1 MDVKG
6 FFGAIAL
13 LFGSLITTIPQ
24 SAYAQQFV
32 AETAH
37 FRVFTN
43 DPALAREVGEMAE
56 AYRTHLATHWLGHSL
71 PEWFEKVPVVV
82 HCHPRLLASG
92 ETKYVLAGGQVRQIQ
107 MVLSGTRERI
117 LDSVLPHEMTHCVLA
132 THFAV
137 LGKPLPRWA
146 DEGACT
152 TVEHNSE
159 RTKHDKALIQ
169 FMVEGRCFPFNA
181 LFAMRE
187 YPKDM
192 MPLYA
197 QGYSLCAFLI
207 AQGGPK
213 QFVQFLQRGMQDE
226 DWAAAVAEYYGYPKL
241 GKLQSAWQSW
251 VQDGGGKVQQHTA
264 VALGYIPAGGPV
276 DRGLN
281 AATPGNTRLASA
293 QIASSGIAPSGTIA
307 ELPAPVARP
316 SNTPTSNTFAALV
329 GGPSDPF
336 LNTQVR
342 PSGSPISNGNAVSI
356 TRTSGYYQQQFE
368 LHQQQQNS
376 STVEAIPTPVRQG
389 PSAAS
394 SQGLPTVSV
403 QAAQP
408 APFQTIGGTIY
419 R

>member
-6 FFGAIAL
+6 FFGAVAL
-13 LFGSLITTIPQ
+13 LVGWLITTISQPV
-24 SAYAQQFV
+24 YAQQFV

-82 HCHPRLLASG
+82 QCHPRLLASG

-132 THFAV
+132 THFAA

-169 FMVEGRCFPFNA
+169 FLVEGRCFPFNA

-213 QFVQFLQRGMQDE
+213 RFVQFLQRGMQDE
-226 DWAAAVAEYYGYPKL
+226 DWATAVAQYYGYPKL
-241 GKLQSAWQSW
+241 GKLQSAWTSW
-251 VQDGGGKVQQHTA
+251 VQEGGGTVEQHTA
-264 VALGYIPAGGPV
+264 LALGYVPAGDAV
-276 DRGLN
+276 NRGLN
-281 AATPGNTRLASA
+281 ASNGMATLASA
-293 QIASSGIAPSGTIA
+293 QIASNGMARSGAIA
-307 ELPAPVARP
+307 ELPAPIMGP
-316 SNTPTSNTFAALV
+316 SNSASPSTFAALAN
-329 GGPSDPF
+329 GPNDPF

-342 PSGSPISNGNAVSI
+342 PSGNSVSNANAVSI

-368 LHQQQQNS
+368 MHQQRQS
-376 STVEAIPTPVRQG
+376 PTASASNNTNPAPQG
-389 PSAAS
+389 HPSGNPN
-394 SQGLPTVSV
+394 GLPSVSV

-408 APFQTIGGTIY
+408 APFQTIGGTVY

>member
-1 MDVKG
+1 
-6 FFGAIAL
+6 
-13 LFGSLITTIPQ
+13 
-24 SAYAQQFV
+24 
-32 AETAH
+32 
-37 FRVFTN
+37 
-43 DPALAREVGEMAE
+43 MAE
-56 AYRTHLATHWLGHSL
+56 AYRTHLATHWLGHAL
-71 PEWFEKVPVVV
+71 PAWMEKVPVVV
-82 HCHPRLLASG
+82 QCSPRLLASG

-137 LGKPLPRWA
+137 MGKPLPRWA

-152 TVEHNSE
+152 TVEHSSE
-159 RTKHDKALIQ
+159 RTKHDRALIQ
-169 FMVEGRCFPFNA
+169 FLAEGRGIPFMA

-187 YPKDM
+187 YPRDM

-213 QFVQFLQRGMQDE
+213 RFVQFLQRGMQDE
-226 DWAAAVAEYYGYPKL
+226 DWAAAVAQYYGYPKL
-241 GKLQSAWQSW
+241 GKLQLAWTSW
-251 VQDGGGKVQQHTA
+251 VQDGGGTVEQHTA
-264 VALGYIPAGGPV
+264 LALGYTPAGASG

-281 AATPGNTRLASA
+281 SAVPGMVAMASA
-293 QIASSGIAPSGTIA
+293 QIPSNNKAPSGAIA
-307 ELPAPVARP
+307 ELPAPAQGP
-316 SNTPTSNTFAALV
+316 SNPPTSNTFAALAS
-329 GGPSDPF
+329 GPSDPF
-336 LNTQVR
+336 LNNQVR
-342 PSGSPISNGNAVSI
+342 PSGNSIPNPNSVSI

-368 LHQQQQNS
+368 MHQQRQS
-376 STVEAIPTPVRQG
+376 PTAGGSNILSPLPQG
-389 PSAAS
+389 GASGSPS
-394 SQGLPTVSV
+394 GLPTVSV